1 METSNKLREGSSV
14 NDKSEKKVL
23 RRGVCLT
30 KKASEKQKNSET
42 LSNQQI
48 S

>member
-23 RRGVCLT
+23 RRAICLN
-30 KKASEKQKNSET
+30 KKTSEKQKNSET
-42 LSNQQI
+42 LSSQ
-48 S
+48 